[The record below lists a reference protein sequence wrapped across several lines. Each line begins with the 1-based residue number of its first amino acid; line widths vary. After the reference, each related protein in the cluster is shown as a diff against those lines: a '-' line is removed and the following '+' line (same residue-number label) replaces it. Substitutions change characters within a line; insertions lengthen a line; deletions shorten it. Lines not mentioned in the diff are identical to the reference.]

1 MRRGRRRCAV
11 WALTA
16 VLGTLTCGAASGV
29 TLFYRP
35 DDAKTRTVAGYP
47 VEETREHII
56 LRKASGEV
64 VRIPRD
70 RVIRR
75 VPAVEDKRL
84 AALSPTDARGYLE
97 LGRELL
103 AKHEDPE
110 AVQIGRHL
118 LLLAAHLDPDGCYT
132 AAYRLLVA
140 RAPSAEEKALLLR
153 HMVCSDPYDPDL
165 REAFRQARAEA
176 VAQEQADLR
185 GLVAGLELLSQGAAA
200 AAVKEFTTIRSTR
213 LRRLGE
219 QYVDSAP
226 GRTHCS
232 ACGDTGRVIC
242 SRCKGYGAVVCERCR
257 GRGVVATRVRG
268 RRAYVPCPACGSL
281 GERICAA
288 CGGEG
293 FQTCGKCGSHALAG
307 ARREAIRQTLEHAR
321 ARLEP
326 ERLWWVG
333 EAFEK
338 VPRPGEYS
346 FVNGVDYSRTVYR
359 NGRWQAP

>member
-1 MRRGRRRCAV
+1 MKRRRPRAL
-11 WALTA
+11 WALAA
-16 VLGTLTCGAASGV
+16 VLGTLTWGAASAV
-29 TLFYRP
+29 TVFYRL
-35 DDAKTRTVAGYP
+35 DDAKPRTVAGYP
-47 VEETREHII
+47 VEETREHIL

-75 VPAVEDKRL
+75 VPAVEDRRL
-84 AALSPTDARGYLE
+84 AALSPKDARGYLA

-103 AKHEDPE
+103 GNRQDPE
-110 AVQIGRHL
+110 AAQNGRHL
-118 LLLAAHLDPDGCYT
+118 LLLAAHLDPDRYYT

-153 HMVCSDPYDPDL
+153 HMVCSDPYDAEL
-165 REAFRQARAEA
+165 REAFRQARAQA

-185 GLVAGLELLSQGAAA
+185 GLVAGLELLSQGATA
-200 AAVKEFTTIRSTR
+200 AAVKEFEAIRSTR

-219 QYVDSAP
+219 QYLDSES
-226 GRTHCS
+226 GRRHCS
-232 ACGDTGRVIC
+232 NCGDTGRVIC
-242 SRCKGYGAVVCERCR
+242 SRCKGYGAVVCDRCR

-268 RRAYVPCPACGSL
+268 RRVYVPCPSCGSL

-288 CGGEG
+288 CGGKG
-293 FQTCGKCGSHALAG
+293 FLTCGKCASHALAG
-307 ARREAIRQTLEHAR
+307 TRREAIQRTLEHAR

-333 EAFEK
+333 EAFAK

-346 FVNGVDYSRTVYR
+346 FVDGVDYSRTVYR